1 MSNQK
6 TGLKGWRLT
15 LNRIIFFSDTPA
27 GKLFDVLLLVV
38 ILISVLTVMLETV
51 VSIQQQY
58 SDVLLILE
66 WIFTVLFTVEY
77 VTRIIS
83 SEKPLRYL
91 ISPLGIID
99 FVAAVP
105 PLLLLFVGVSPLL
118 MMVRIFRMLRIF
130 TILKLARYMG
140 EAHLLV
146 AALRASRYR
155 ITVFVIT
162 VISIVTVMGTLMY
175 VIEGPQYGFTS
186 IPKSIYWAVITL
198 TTVGYGDIVP
208 HTVIGQAM
216 SSMIMLL
223 GYAMIAI
230 PTGIITMQ
238 VSHDMGK
245 KNKLSCPQCG
255 EHSRDVGDRY
265 CRVCGYKFSEEPD
278 DVSR

>member
-1 MSNQK
+1 M
-6 TGLKGWRLT
+6 R

-27 GKLFDVLLLVV
+27 GKLFDLLLLVV
-38 ILISVLTVMLETV
+38 ILLSVLTVMLETV
-51 VSIQQQY
+51 ISFQQEY
-58 SDVLLILE
+58 GDILLAFE
-66 WIFTVLFTVEY
+66 WIFTLLFTIEY
-77 VTRIIS
+77 FTRILS

-91 ISPLGIID
+91 FSPLGIID
-99 FVAAVP
+99 FLAAVP

-130 TILKLARYMG
+130 TILKLARYIG
-140 EAHLLV
+140 EANLLV
-146 AALRASRYR
+146 DALRASRYR
-155 ITVFVIT
+155 IIVFVIT

-208 HTVIGQAM
+208 HTVLGQAM

-238 VSHDMGK
+238 ISHNISPQKGERR
-245 KNKLSCPQCG
+245 CPQCG
-255 EHSRDVGDRY
+255 AKELDKTDRY
-265 CRVCGYKFSEEPD
+265 CKQCGKKLAEN
-278 DVSR
+278 